1 LRIRRDEKKKKKKK
15 KKKRNSAI
23 PKADSI
29 FKKVFFTALFLFI
42 MIL

>member
-1 LRIRRDEKKKKKKK
+1 LRIRRDEKKKKKRR
-15 KKKRNSAI
+15 RNSAI